1 MHPKTRQALL
11 NLARLVISA
20 ALFWW
25 IVAQA
30 GLADLLEAARRADPG
45 PYALALL
52 IAIVGIPLRAY
63 RWQVLLDAVGARLPF
78 WRTNHLYF
86 VGAFFNAFLPTGF
99 GGDVVRVLEIGE
111 GASSPQAAGTVLVD
125 RLTGFIALFMLA
137 LAALPFAFH
146 LLPPATAFLIAL
158 LAGGVLLG
166 SALLF
171 EGKILRQITAC
182 FPRAL
187 SLAGDAWLAQT
198 YNVITA
204 CGQRAILSAL
214 LISVIFNLTQIWS
227 TLLAAQALR
236 LAVPAWAFFL
246 FLPIAII
253 ALLLPISIS
262 GFGVREG
269 LFVLLFGQVGL
280 TGPQAIALSLTSYSF
295 ELAPGILGGVMY
307 FAAGVMGLRRR

>member
-1 MHPKTRQALL
+1 M
-11 NLARLVISA
+11 
-20 ALFWW
+20 
-25 IVAQA
+25 
-30 GLADLLEAARRADPG
+30 
-45 PYALALL
+45 
-52 IAIVGIPLRAY
+52 
-63 RWQVLLDAVGARLPF
+63 
-78 WRTNHLYF
+78 
-86 VGAFFNAFLPTGF
+86 
-99 GGDVVRVLEIGE
+99 RVLEIGE

-236 LAVPAWAFFL
+236 RRAARAHFDQRLRRARGALRAALRAGGPDRAASHRALADVLLVRACARNPRRRDVFCGGGDGAEAEVSYL
-246 FLPIAII
+246 IRAAHLRSTSRVTGKLERAKRSLRGGTDKRGGG
-253 ALLLPISIS
+253 ALLCTPGRLWEFPAHLPHRPPS
-262 GFGVREG
+262 GKPRAPRP
-269 LFVLLFGQVGL
+269 
-280 TGPQAIALSLTSYSF
+280 TGYP
-295 ELAPGILGGVMY
+295 APASRG
-307 FAAGVMGLRRR
+307 RRRCAARSPSAGPGNQASR

>member
-52 IAIVGIPLRAY
+52 IAVVGIPIRAY

-137 LAALPFAFH
+137 LAALGPTLAFTSEH
-146 LLPPATAFLIAL
+146 HRYTGRVQSIIPGKSVLVVEVLSENQTVKTVEVDAKNAKIGPHWGEETELL
-158 LAGGVLLG
+158 
-166 SALLF
+166 
-171 EGKILRQITAC
+171 K
-182 FPRAL
+182 
-187 SLAGDAWLAQT
+187 
-198 YNVITA
+198 
-204 CGQRAILSAL
+204 
-214 LISVIFNLTQIWS
+214 
-227 TLLAAQALR
+227 
-236 LAVPAWAFFL
+236 
-246 FLPIAII
+246 
-253 ALLLPISIS
+253 
-262 GFGVREG
+262 
-269 LFVLLFGQVGL
+269 
-280 TGPQAIALSLTSYSF
+280 
-295 ELAPGILGGVMY
+295 APGRCLRVFPWGDRNLV
-307 FAAGVMGLRRR
+307 FLATLASWRFKPFPLRFEACRRRRRCPSRGFPGSWR